1 MSAKP
6 RPSTQISSDDDRNQL
21 LLHMYDQM
29 FNDID
34 RHILVIWQSV
44 AALFGAFAFL
54 ALVEKAIVSVDIAI
68 ALIVLIATWLIAHV
82 YDAGYW
88 YNRNLVIIANIE
100 RQFLRPEDQRN
111 IHFYFG
117 SHRANNKMMMH
128 LRIQFWLGIGI
139 AGLVLFY
146 HFTMRVWG
154 SLTDLWTYRD
164 RALDAL
170 ARS

>member
-1 MSAKP
+1 MISESIRSKP
-6 RPSTQISSDDDRNQL
+6 CLPSRGQ
-21 LLHMYDQM
+21 
-29 FNDID
+29 
-34 RHILVIWQSV
+34 
-44 AALFGAFAFL
+44 ALKFPAMM
-54 ALVEKAIVSVDIAI
+54 
-68 ALIVLIATWLIAHV
+68 IATRLIAHV

-154 SLTDLWTYRD
+154 SLT
-164 RALDAL
+164 
-170 ARS
+170 